1 MASATSSGS
10 SSRRMGMSAMSF
22 SVSGDKVAVSIFPGD
37 IALTLMPRGPK
48 SVSTNAL
55 SRQSCAY
62 SRSFISKMV

>member
-1 MASATSSGS
+1 
-10 SSRRMGMSAMSF
+10 MSF

-62 SRSFISKMV
+62 SRSFITKDGL